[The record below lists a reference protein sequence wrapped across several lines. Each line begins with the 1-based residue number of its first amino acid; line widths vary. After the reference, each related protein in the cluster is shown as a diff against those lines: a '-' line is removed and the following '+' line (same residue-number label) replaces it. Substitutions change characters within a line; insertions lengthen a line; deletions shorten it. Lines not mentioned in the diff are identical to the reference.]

1 VNRSRTGT
9 HEAAKHEPGEHEAAK
24 HEPGKHEAAKHEAG
38 KHEAAGRRAERL
50 RAGGRRNGRRRT
62 ARRRA
67 AGAAVLCLLALVSAA
82 CTGGGGGGAA
92 QPTTTG
98 GGEIVIASGLDVT
111 GTDGVRQQLIQQW
124 NATADGKRHPAR
136 LVELPG
142 SADQQRSQLLG
153 ALQSGSSAYDV
164 VNLDVTWVPEFA
176 QAGLISPLDRQLDLV
191 DGDIIPSV
199 AATARWR
206 KHTYAVP
213 FNSDVGLLYYRVDTL
228 KAVGVGPDASLGA
241 GSKWTELQSLIRTIK
256 GTPARDR
263 PDGYQGWTSQ
273 LDAYEG
279 LTVNA
284 VEAFESANV
293 HLTDADGHY
302 TADSKLLGKGLTAL
316 KSRTDNDY
324 TLPAALTSREA
335 QSLSDFAAGRTA
347 FLRHWPYAYGALSQT
362 LDASQVA
369 VAPLPG
375 KAVLGGQNLAVAAG
389 SPRAQFALRLIEYL
403 TRPEAE
409 RCLLDAGFAAT
420 RKSAY
425 TDPGLRCR
433 IDGDRPGAS
442 PSASAESHDMP
453 RDADGRPAYAAPILL
468 HALTV
473 AVQRPRT
480 PYYGAFTRLLQS
492 RLHDWLSKPVFTD
505 PDQLARSLDKELAK
519 IFKGK

>member
-1 VNRSRTGT
+1 MSR
-9 HEAAKHEPGEHEAAK
+9 
-24 HEPGKHEAAKHEAG
+24 
-38 KHEAAGRRAERL
+38 
-50 RAGGRRNGRRRT
+50 RRNGRRRAGRRTTT
-62 ARRRA
+62 AV
-67 AGAAVLCLLALVSAA
+67 VLSLLALVSAA
-82 CTGGGGGGAA
+82 CTGGGAPRA
-92 QPTTTG
+92 PQPTASAN
-98 GGEIVIASGLDVT
+98 GEIVVASGLDVT

-124 NATADGKRHPAR
+124 NRTTEGKEHPAR

-176 QAGLISPLDRQLDLV
+176 QAGLISPLDDKLALP
-191 DGDIIPSV
+191 DGDVIPSV
-199 AATARWR
+199 AATARWNG
-206 KHTYAVP
+206 HTYAAP
-213 FNSDVGLLYYRVDTL
+213 FNSDVGLLYYRVDSL
-228 KAVGVGPDASLGA
+228 NDVGVDPGA
-241 GSKWTELQSLIRTIK
+241 ELRKGTTWSQLQSIIRSVDEA
-256 GTPARDR
+256 PVRDR
-263 PDGYQGWTSQ
+263 PAGYQAGWTSQ

-284 VEAFESANV
+284 VEAFESADV

-302 TADSKLLGKGLTAL
+302 TANPKKLSKGLIEL

-324 TLPAALTSREA
+324 TLPAALSSREA
-335 QSLSDFAAGRTA
+335 QSLSDFAAGRTD

-362 LDASQVA
+362 LDASQLA

-389 SPRAQFALRLIEYL
+389 SPRSRYALDLIAYL
-403 TRPEAE
+403 TKPSSE

-425 TDPGLRCR
+425 TEADVHCPITG
-433 IDGDRPGAS
+433 GTSGPAGPS
-442 PSASAESHDMP
+442 PSVSAESHDMP
-453 RDADGRPAYAAPILL
+453 RDADGRPSYAVPILL
-468 HALTV
+468 PALTN

-492 RLHDWLSKPVFTD
+492 RLHDWLSRPVLSD
-505 PDQLARSLDKELAK
+505 PDQLAESLDKELAK

>member
-1 VNRSRTGT
+1 VNR
-9 HEAAKHEPGEHEAAK
+9 H
-24 HEPGKHEAAKHEAG
+24 
-38 KHEAAGRRAERL
+38 
-50 RAGGRRNGRRRT
+50 RNGKRRT
-62 ARRRA
+62 A
-67 AGAAVLCLLALVSAA
+67 GAAALCLLALVSAA
-82 CTGGGGGGAA
+82 CTGGGGGSGAA
-92 QPTTTG
+92 QPMTQG
-98 GGEIVIASGLDVT
+98 GGEIVVASGLDVT
-111 GTDGVRQQLIQQW
+111 GSDGVRQQLIQQW
-124 NATADGKRHPAR
+124 NATAEGKRHPAR

-176 QAGLISPLDRQLDLV
+176 QAGLISPLDRQLDLA

-206 KHTYAVP
+206 NHTYAVP

-228 KAVGVGPDASLGA
+228 QAVGVDPGSYLGA
-241 GSKWTELQSLIRTIK
+241 DSKWTQLQSVMRTVK
-256 GTPARDR
+256 GAPARDR
-263 PDGYQGWTSQ
+263 DGNYEAGWTSQ

-284 VEAFESANV
+284 VEAFESAGV
-293 HLTDADGHY
+293 QLTDADGHY
-302 TADSKLLGKGLTAL
+302 TANSTQLGKGLTEL
-316 KSRTDNDY
+316 KSRTENDY

-375 KAVLGGQNLAVAAG
+375 TAVLGGQNLAVAAG
-389 SPRAQFALRLIEYL
+389 SPRAQFALKLIDYL
-403 TRPEAE
+403 TGPEAE

-425 TDPGLRCR
+425 TDSGLRCG
-433 IDGDRPGAS
+433 IGGDRPGAS

-453 RDADGRPAYAAPILL
+453 RDADGRPAYAEPILL